1 MRGPCEG
8 TFWGVHWG
16 LCQHRRSPLTIGRG
30 LNKYRRGHGGEQ
42 RTDGRVASMDA
53 GTMGGGW
60 MEGCSHS
67 FSNSHSFEEL
77 AVEIGTLP

>member
-8 TFWGVHWG
+8 TFLGVHWG

-30 LNKYRRGHGGEQ
+30 LNKDRRGHGGEQ

-60 MEGCSHS
+60 MDERRAEWAEW
-67 FSNSHSFEEL
+67 FSRYFMGLIVHER
-77 AVEIGTLP
+77 